1 MKNILVGYVLDGKH
15 SGIDKYLLGVCR
27 VAHEEKVRL
36 DFLTEEI
43 TPWIKEYLEDLG
55 FGLYEVPSLKNPIG
69 QYKAIKKII
78 KDNDY
83 DGVYANISESFN
95 CMLLLAA
102 KTSGIPCR
110 MVHSHSSGVDRASR
124 LTRTL
129 RTALHK
135 LFVPVVNRISTRRY
149 ACSAVAG
156 EWMFGRK
163 DYKII
168 YNAVDKSRFAFNLA
182 SRLNTRNELGLRDE
196 HVLIHVGNFC
206 YTKNQRFL
214 MEIMQKITEK
224 DENTVLL
231 SVGTGYDADAVCEYA
246 RSLGINDKVRFLGV
260 RDDVPALLCA
270 ADAYV
275 FPSRFEGLSISCIE
289 AQMSGLPC
297 ILSDTLSRD
306 TQITPSVKFLPL
318 NRAEEWAD
326 AVINSFGERKS
337 AELFKDAVHN
347 YDIAYQKKQLSEI
360 LKG

>member
-78 KDNDY
+78 KDNNY
-83 DGVYANISESFN
+83 GGVYANISESFN

-124 LTRTL
+124 LTRIL

-149 ACSAVAG
+149 ACSDVAG
-156 EWMFGRK
+156 KWMFGRK
-163 DYKII
+163 DYNII

-224 DENTVLL
+224 DEFDTNKRHILNFGHTIGHLIETKTDFQLTHGEAVAMGMIAEITNPKVEQILTLLLKKFNLLNHEIEKLDYLALINYDKKVSNGKISLL
-231 SVGTGYDADAVCEYA
+231 SIDSIGHSKLKQYRLEDLKNEQFWKEY
-246 RSLGINDKVRFLGV
+246 
-260 RDDVPALLCA
+260 
-270 ADAYV
+270 
-275 FPSRFEGLSISCIE
+275 
-289 AQMSGLPC
+289 
-297 ILSDTLSRD
+297 
-306 TQITPSVKFLPL
+306 
-318 NRAEEWAD
+318 
-326 AVINSFGERKS
+326 
-337 AELFKDAVHN
+337 
-347 YDIAYQKKQLSEI
+347 
-360 LKG
+360 